1 MSFDVD
7 KITLECFVNKQTYQ
21 KYLAKINPQ
30 DYLKQQEMKREI
42 ETHREELMQRFQNYL
57 DGKEFET
64 SSIKNAFSEFTKECV
79 LLIERES
86 EADVEEKIL
95 PDEDDVIFSNI
106 PKEDELEPKDS
117 IPKDSIEYWKMQKV
131 FKQSF

>member
-1 MSFDVD
+1 MYNMSFDVD

-30 DYLKQQEMKREI
+30 DFLKQQEMKQEI
-42 ETHREELMQRFQNYL
+42 ETHREEILQRFQHYL

-64 SSIKNAFSEFTKECV
+64 SSIKNAFTEFTKECI

-95 PDEDDVIFSNI
+95 LDEDDVIFSNI
-106 PKEDELEPKDS
+106 PKEDETE
-117 IPKDSIEYWKMQKV
+117 KDSIEYWKMQKV
-131 FKQSF
+131 FKQTF

>member
-30 DYLKQQEMKREI
+30 DFLKQEDMKQDI
-42 ETHREELMQRFQNYL
+42 ETHRKEIIHRFQNYL
-57 DGKEFET
+57 DGKDFET
-64 SSIKNAFSEFTKECV
+64 TSIKNAFTEFTKECIH
-79 LLIERES
+79 LIERES
-86 EADVEEKIL
+86 KAEVEEKIL
-95 PDEDDVIFSNI
+95 LDDDDVIFSNI
-106 PKEDELEPKDS
+106 PKEEEAE
-117 IPKDSIEYWKMQKV
+117 KDSIEYWKMQKV